1 MQREFSATSGPN
13 LTVDHMKHLTEE
25 NVAESFAEQVASTA
39 AFRVNQEESVNPF
52 ARLQRAQKSI
62 KARGTRLKK
71 TSLAGE
77 KGQRLAP
84 IEQIKDNA
92 HQFQQRNPEL
102 RAAVLIS
109 LRDQIKPG
117 DTKEDILNKVKQFY
131 EDVSLADE
139 AFEFL
144 LETTEGELYQTVQAA
159 KQEYRSQF
167 EREITAGRNIG
178 AQARE
183 ASDKGIGTPTN
194 LRDLYRSFSGN
205 PQEAPALFEEL
216 SKKYAFADLKKVT
229 NFLLHSLGADLKS
242 KGPSIPPGLRHNLLA
257 ETRSLQAILGV
268 YRFFKMRMGLME
280 KLFSKADM
288 AMPQQLSF
296 ESMAKQFMSIASE
309 RYPSADKVKQSAV
322 RLGIEKWI
330 SAKIIA
336 FSQFR
341 DAVREVAVNQIYS
354 SIQHRDELYLAI
366 LEALEDLED
375 ELEEFY
381 EQGDE
386 NSGQD
391 SDQDSDDSDDGETSI
406 EKVNF

>member
-1 MQREFSATSGPN
+1 MQREFSAIAGSD

-25 NVAESFAEQVASTA
+25 NIAESFAEQVASRTA
-39 AFRVNQEESVNPF
+39 FQVGQEESVNPF
-52 ARLQRAQKSI
+52 VRIQRMQKNI
-62 KARGTRLKK
+62 KARGTRVKK
-71 TSLAGE
+71 MLEAGD
-77 KGQRLAP
+77 KGQRLTP

-92 HQFQQRNPEL
+92 NQFQQRNPEL

-109 LRDQIKPG
+109 LRELIKPG
-117 DTKEDILNKVKQFY
+117 DTKEEILDKVKQFY

-139 AFEFL
+139 AFDFL
-144 LETTEGELYQTVQAA
+144 LETTDGELYQTVQAA
-159 KQEYRSQF
+159 KEEYKSQF
-167 EREITAGRNIG
+167 GREIIAGRNIG

-194 LRDLYRSFSGN
+194 LRDLYRNFSGN
-205 PQEAPALFEEL
+205 PRDAPALFEEL
-216 SKKYAFADLKKVT
+216 SQKYAFTDLKKVT

-242 KGPSIPPGLRHNLLA
+242 KGPSISPGLLHNLLA

-268 YRFFKMRMGLME
+268 YRFFRTRMALME
-280 KLFSKADM
+280 KLFSKEGM

-309 RYPSADKVKQSAV
+309 RYPSSDKVKQTAV

-330 SAKIIA
+330 AAKIIA
-336 FSQFR
+336 LSQFR
-341 DAVREVAVNQIYS
+341 DAVREVAVNQIYR

-381 EQGDE
+381 EQGGG
-386 NSGQD
+386 S
-391 SDQDSDDSDDGETSI
+391 SDDEEEEETEEDA
-406 EKVNF
+406 EK